1 MARLTFKEYLN
12 EDELL
17 TRPLRMVNLKKD
29 PTDPTGKRLIKD
41 VEKEKED
48 IGNYPDNVDQL
59 TPVANKVEP
68 TRFDQSELAKPVI
81 SGGFGKTRTTEMAKR
96 KVTNSDFGPS
106 QFYKIDAS
114 LKTPDKTFREER

>member
-17 TRPLRMVNLKKD
+17 TRPLRMVKLKKD

-41 VEKEKED
+41 VEAEKED

>member
-17 TRPLRMVNLKKD
+17 TRPLRMVKLKKD

-41 VEKEKED
+41 VEAEKED
-48 IGNYPDNVDQL
+48 IGNYPDNVDHL
-59 TPVANKVEP
+59 NPVANKVEP
-68 TRFDQSELAKPVI
+68 TRFDQSELAKPVG
-81 SGGFGKTRTTEMAKR
+81 SAGYGKQMAAEKAKR

-106 QFYKIDAS
+106 QFYKIGHE
-114 LKTPDKTFREER
+114 LKTPDKTFRE

>member
-17 TRPLRMVNLKKD
+17 TRPLRMVKLKKD

-41 VEKEKED
+41 VEAEKED

-114 LKTPDKTFREER
+114 LKTPDKTFRE

>member
-17 TRPLRMVNLKKD
+17 TRPLLMVKLKKD

-41 VEKEKED
+41 VEAEKED

-114 LKTPDKTFREER
+114 LKTPDKTFKE

>member
-1 MARLTFKEYLN
+1 MARLTFKQYLN

-17 TRPLRMVNLKKD
+17 TRPLRMVKLKKD

-41 VEKEKED
+41 VEAEKED

-114 LKTPDKTFREER
+114 LKTPDKTFRE